1 MGNLIITAKAAAFS
15 SYPPAITTFRDEDRR
30 HFVAMPEF
38 ADVDGEQV
46 VKWAVPDTPANR
58 SQFRQY
64 YAGELYS
71 CESIDLETP
80 VPFKSGAGANAV
92 KDTTVSYSGPP
103 KAGAGKAT
111 AAKAKK

>member
-1 MGNLIITAKAAAFS
+1 MGNLIITAQAAAFA
-15 SYPPAITTFRDEDRR
+15 SYPPAMTTFRDDDKR

-38 ADVDGEQV
+38 ADVDGEKV

-80 VPFKSGAGANAV
+80 VPFRAGANAV
-92 KDTTVSYSGPP
+92 KDTTVSYSGAP
-103 KAGAGKAT
+103 KAGAGKAK